1 MEKIINFSFSTNV
14 SVEAYKS
21 KDEARK
27 SLYRTGAKE
36 IGMGKMAFFE
46 RSITVTEFLNLATS
60 GHTFCAL
67 FDYDPQQQYW
77 IENKQ
82 GAYYSHNPVYK
93 RGVNAG
99 AMNICMKADRF
110 FKGSQVIFVDVDYT
124 RYSDVRDYIA
134 ALTYKPTCIYMSYS
148 DKQDKG
154 GIISRRFRLVYVF
167 DSLLNKDEFIRVS
180 NAIHRQIEQDSGEEM
195 DDDCGTRPS
204 QYMNGVYGN
213 PETYQSDFI
222 YSIGDFPPLAQPM
235 EPVFPIQPLQPQ
247 PSPKPVVNFGERILY
262 EIRTYNPEA
271 FMSYNSWRG
280 YVYRT
285 ERPDWYESSIGR
297 YYQYQF
303 TDDNYLQIWFCKE
316 KVTDGHHRRSKLYK
330 NACLR
335 RLMYPDMT
343 PDTALYNLFV
353 DYIHFFDNS
362 DGVITPDTLIDKV
375 KKAFELSIEDLVDY
389 CQDDIIFWQQNKPK
403 FIIKNTG
410 SDNRGIVKQV
420 EKSIT
425 YAYLDSVYD
434 PSISITQNIQNIDEY
449 KKSTIYVY
457 AKDRGFDFNPGKQP
471 SERALRAERKKDKEY
486 RIGRFKQLYSPNRSL
501 RENQELLKEGGVE
514 LSKDTIKKWAEL
526 YIDKNAPD
534 NSFQNYFDEIP
545 DWSGTKKAANWN
557 FSNMIPDMTWWYPT
571 KGEA

>member
-27 SLYRTGAKE
+27 SLYRAGAKE

-46 RSITVTEFLNLATS
+46 RSITVTEFLNFATS

-82 GAYYSHNPVYK
+82 GTCYSHNPVYK

-134 ALTYKPTCIYMSYS
+134 ALTYKPTCLYMSYS

-180 NAIHRQIEQDSGEEM
+180 NAIHRQIEQDTGEEM

-247 PSPKPVVNFGERILY
+247 PSPKPVVTFGR
-262 EIRTYNPEA
+262 
-271 FMSYNSWRG
+271 
-280 YVYRT
+280 
-285 ERPDWYESSIGR
+285 
-297 YYQYQF
+297 
-303 TDDNYLQIWFCKE
+303 
-316 KVTDGHHRRSKLYK
+316 
-330 NACLR
+330 
-335 RLMYPDMT
+335 
-343 PDTALYNLFV
+343 
-353 DYIHFFDNS
+353 
-362 DGVITPDTLIDKV
+362 
-375 KKAFELSIEDLVDY
+375 ED
-389 CQDDIIFWQQNKPK
+389 
-403 FIIKNTG
+403 
-410 SDNRGIVKQV
+410 IV
-420 EKSIT
+420 
-425 YAYLDSVYD
+425 
-434 PSISITQNIQNIDEY
+434 
-449 KKSTIYVY
+449 
-457 AKDRGFDFNPGKQP
+457 
-471 SERALRAERKKDKEY
+471 
-486 RIGRFKQLYSPNRSL
+486 
-501 RENQELLKEGGVE
+501 
-514 LSKDTIKKWAEL
+514 
-526 YIDKNAPD
+526 
-534 NSFQNYFDEIP
+534 
-545 DWSGTKKAANWN
+545 
-557 FSNMIPDMTWWYPT
+557 
-571 KGEA
+571 